1 MHKMI
6 FLNLPVRDLDASR
19 TFFAALGYTFNE
31 AYCDDN
37 ALCLELGESLFAMLL
52 KREFFA
58 SFTPREVADA
68 TATTEVLVALSV
80 SERADV
86 DRLIEQAI
94 AAGGTEAREPQD
106 HGFMYGRAYA
116 DLDGHIWEIMWT
128 DPQAA

>member
-6 FLNLPVRDLDASR
+6 FVNLPVRDPDASR
-19 TFFAALGYTFNE
+19 AFFAALGYTFNE

-68 TATTEVLVALSV
+68 TTATEVLVALSV

-106 HGFMYGRAYA
+106 HGFMYGRSYA